1 MYFSGLIGH
10 QDVTVGRPVI
20 RIWGRGVKA
29 GTLGQFDCHDYKCD
43 LSADWEHGEEGQ
55 IRDAQTKR
63 LAAKGEDTLP
73 LTHSQSTPP
82 LGGVHRQP
90 QRG

>member
-20 RIWGRGVKA
+20 RIWWRGVKT

-55 IRDAQTKR
+55 IRDAQTLGDKEVSSEGR
-63 LAAKGEDTLP
+63 GHTPCDTLP
-73 LTHSQSTPP
+73 VNSTS
-82 LGGVHRQP
+82 GGYT
-90 QRG
+90 